1 MNISTN
7 GIELIKQF
15 EGCRL
20 KAYKCPAGIWTIGYG
35 HTSGVKEGQT
45 ITRAEAEQLLKEDLA
60 RFERVINNIV
70 KIEINQNQFDALV
83 SFSYNLGVGA
93 LNNSTLLRLLNKGD
107 YNGAAE
113 QFNRW
118 VYAGGKKLT
127 GLVKRRTAEKE
138 LFLKPITTRYKVIA
152 MGLNV
157 RSGPGINYDRVNIL
171 YKNNIVEITKISSR
185 WGMLSDNTGWVC
197 LNYLKKL

>member
-15 EGCRL
+15 EGCSL

-35 HTSGVKEGQT
+35 HTNGVKEGQA
-45 ITRAEAEQLLKEDLA
+45 ITKIEAENLLKQDLA
-60 RFERVINNIV
+60 RFEKVINNVIKV
-70 KIEINQNQFDALV
+70 NLNQNQFDALI
-83 SFSYNLGVGA
+83 SFSYNIGTGA
-93 LNNSTLLRLLNKGD
+93 LKNSTLLKLLNNED
-107 YNGAAE
+107 YKGAAE
-113 QFNRW
+113 QFDKW
-118 VYAGGKKLT
+118 VYAGGKKLA
-127 GLVKRRTAEKE
+127 GLTKRRAAEKE
-138 LFLKPITTRYKVIA
+138 LFLKPITTHYKVIA
-152 MGLNV
+152 RGLNV

>member
-1 MNISTN
+1 MNVSTN

-15 EGCRL
+15 EGCSL

-35 HTSGVKEGQT
+35 HTNGVKEGQA
-45 ITRAEAEQLLKEDLA
+45 ITKAEAENLLKQDLT
-60 RFERVINNIV
+60 RFERVINNVIKV
-70 KIEINQNQFDALV
+70 NLNQNQFDALV
-83 SFSYNLGVGA
+83 SFSYNIGTGA
-93 LNNSTLLRLLNKGD
+93 LKNSTLLKLLNNED
-107 YNGAAE
+107 YKGAAE
-113 QFNRW
+113 QFDKW
-118 VYAGGKKLT
+118 VYAGGKKLA
-127 GLVKRRTAEKE
+127 GLIKRRTAEKE

-171 YKNNIVEITKISSR
+171 YKNKIIEITKISSR